1 MYDNPQTNFPPMEVK
16 AQLDLPR
23 LDRGEGSQDD
33 DISTIPSPS
42 PIERLSRT
50 DLLKQG
56 IKDALKQKPSNKPG
70 IEVEYFEGFK
80 AYERWQSRVEK
91 NNEFEK
97 AGRTGIMS
105 ISKRKLIEKLTHDYQ
120 QDSVISRVVLYT
132 YKWYFDEKELF
143 TLLLERFKTPVPL
156 NLSPVERKSFLD
168 SVISKIQIKILI
180 FLKDWFKLYSFQFYT
195 DSKLEEMFFELLYLM
210 FTHPDTGKWIH
221 LPINQLL
228 SDLENLNQKREE
240 NVKSVLKIASLPEIF
255 VPLPL
260 ILSYSHL
267 LAKQLCMVDIE
278 NFKKIKVSEFYKKA
292 WNKNS
297 RYVDA
302 PNLTH
307 IAETSTKLSRLTSYL
322 ILMNKKSTIR
332 VILFQYLIDLCE
344 QLVRLRNY
352 NSAFAIYLGLSSHAV
367 QRLFPTLIEPT
378 LEKEAKEVYQTKLK
392 QLFSSS
398 NNMEMLRAKQNETM
412 IPAVPYLGVYL
423 SEILFMEEMKD
434 YIDEE
439 KKMLNLTK
447 FSLLSEK
454 IFRVLQFKE
463 SYGFHKVDNIMH
475 FLKGIP
481 LISEDQIYQLSY
493 SILPP

>member
-1 MYDNPQTNFPPMEVK
+1 MYDNPQTNFAQMEVK
-16 AQLDLPR
+16 TQFDLPR
-23 LDRGEGSQDD
+23 LDKGEGSQDD

-56 IKDALKQKPSNKPG
+56 IKDALNQKPRNKPG
-70 IEVEYFEGFK
+70 IETEYFEGFK

-97 AGRTGIMS
+97 SGRSGIMS

-143 TLLLERFKTPVPL
+143 SLLLERFKTPVPL

-195 DSKLEEMFFELLYLM
+195 DLKLEEMFFELLYLM

-221 LPINQLL
+221 LPIVQLL
-228 SDLENLNQKREE
+228 SDLENLNQKKED
-240 NVKSVLKIASLPEIF
+240 NVKTVLRIATLPEIF
-255 VPLPL
+255 VPLPV

-267 LAKQLCMVDIE
+267 LAKQLCMVDID
-278 NFKKIKVSEFYKKA
+278 NFKKIKASEFYKKA

-297 RYVDA
+297 RYADA

-307 IAETSTKLSRLTSYL
+307 IAETSTKLSRLTAYL
-322 ILMNKKSTIR
+322 ILMNKKNTIR
-332 VILFQYLIDLCE
+332 VILCQYLIDLCE

-378 LEKEAKEVYQTKLK
+378 LEKEAKEIYNTKLK

-398 NNMEMLRAKQNETM
+398 NNMEILRGKQNELVT
-412 IPAVPYLGVYL
+412 PGVPYLGVYL
-423 SEILFMEEMKD
+423 SEILFIEEMRD
-434 YIDEE
+434 HVDEE

-447 FSLLSEK
+447 YSLLSEK
-454 IFRVLQFKE
+454 IYRILLFKE
-463 SYGFHKVDNIMH
+463 PYGFHRVDNIMH

-493 SILPP
+493 QILPA

>member
-56 IKDALKQKPSNKPG
+56 IKDALKQKPNNKQG

-228 SDLENLNQKREE
+228 SDLENLNQRREE

-255 VPLPL
+255 VPLPM

-278 NFKKIKVSEFYKKA
+278 NFKKIKVNEFYKKA

-297 RYVDA
+297 RYVDS

-352 NSAFAIYLGLSSHAV
+352 NSAFAIYLGLSGHAV
-367 QRLFPTLIEPT
+367 QRLYPTLIEPT
-378 LEKEAKEVYQTKLK
+378 LEKEAKEIYQTKLK

-463 SYGFHKVDNIMH
+463 SYGFHKVDNIMN

-481 LISEDQIYQLSY
+481 MISEDQIYQLSY
-493 SILPP
+493 SILPT